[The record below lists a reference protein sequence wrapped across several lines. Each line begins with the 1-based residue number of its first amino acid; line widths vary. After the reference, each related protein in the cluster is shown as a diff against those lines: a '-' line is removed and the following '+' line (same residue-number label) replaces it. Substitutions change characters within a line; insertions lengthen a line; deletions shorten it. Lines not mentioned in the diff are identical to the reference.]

1 MWWDKACIV
10 KMKNH
15 SLSDSNCNI
24 MNLQHLMFFYKKWHV
39 ILGLHLV
46 LVTLHGQFTIRP
58 PHTQDWEPV
67 TITLQALPLVEK
79 AELVQVCF
87 TLRLRDQ
94 QSIWMQD
101 GFKVYMDSYLVS
113 NRSCFMVTW
122 TRMNTIHWNSIWF
135 KDRLHMTSQYSWGAV
150 TTLHEFGGVL
160 GWPLNTFFWT
170 PQFRGHGSWLMCE
183 VALGIEQDK

>member
-1 MWWDKACIV
+1 MPNIQTNYGKFCTLTYMWWDKTCIV

-79 AELVQVCF
+79 RQNRSEF
-87 TLRLRDQ
+87 T
-94 QSIWMQD
+94 SHYAWGPNGVSMWMHD
-101 GFKVYMDSYLVS
+101 GCKVYMDSYMVS
-113 NRSCFMVTW
+113 NGSCFMITW
-122 TRMNTIHWNSIWF
+122 TISKNHLLKVRLTENHW
-135 KDRLHMTSQYSWGAV
+135 KTM
-150 TTLHEFGGVL
+150 VL
-160 GWPLNTFFWT
+160 
-170 PQFRGHGSWLMCE
+170 
-183 VALGIEQDK
+183 